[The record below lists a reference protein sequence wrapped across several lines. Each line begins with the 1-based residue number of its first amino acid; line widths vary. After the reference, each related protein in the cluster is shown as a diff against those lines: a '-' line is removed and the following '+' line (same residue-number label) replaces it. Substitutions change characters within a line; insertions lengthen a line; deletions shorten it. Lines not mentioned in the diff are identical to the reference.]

1 MRSSGAFGVLRDELR
16 LMKKHT
22 MRNLRAFEMFILK
35 GGELL
40 EVRVFEGRIYSVRA
54 LGERFIGNA
63 IPL

>member
-40 EVRVFEGRIYSVRA
+40 EVRVFEGRIYSVRGV
-54 LGERFIGNA
+54 L
-63 IPL
+63 